1 MIFCNVSFVF
11 TSNKKNV
18 QFVVARKEEA
28 HMSFSFPFY
37 FIHSYFCLLNQVNT
51 KEKGKQILFSI

>member
-1 MIFCNVSFVF
+1 MLFSNVSFVF
-11 TSNKKNV
+11 TSNKKDV
-18 QFVVARKEEA
+18 QFVVAKREV

-51 KEKGKQILFSI
+51 KEKGKQM